1 MGAVFDAFK
10 FWVGMEAASIVIGII
25 TLLCIVGFVVGL
37 QRYNKSMAPGSRIAQ
52 KANRSAGIT
61 LMVITGIPL
70 ALVLFVEILP
80 YVIFGAIFDSVFD

>member
-10 FWVGMEAASIVIGII
+10 FWVGIEAASIVIGII

-37 QRYNKSMAPGSRIAQ
+37 QRYNKSKAPNRIAQ
-52 KANRSAGIT
+52 SANRSAGIT

-70 ALVLFVEILP
+70 LLVLLVEILP